1 MITFR
6 FSKINL
12 AVDVGAAPTLPV
24 SKTDGLLLS
33 QSTISA
39 ARLFPSRQ
47 CLFHSHGVVSPTSV
61 CVLFPRRHRSIPV
74 VRKKMTM
81 NTIQQS
87 GAPPTRR
94 HRKEVKMS
102 KQTLREGPMGKETTG
117 ERIQT
122 LSGSLSGKWSASLLF
137 TLLL

>member
-6 FSKINL
+6 FLKINL
-12 AVDVGAAPTLPV
+12 AVDVGAAPTRSV

-47 CLFHSHGVVSPTSV
+47 CLFHSHGVVFPTSV

-87 GAPPTRR
+87 GAPPTRH
-94 HRKEVKMS
+94 HRKEIIS
-102 KQTLREGPMGKETTG
+102 KQTLREGPMERITTG
-117 ERIQT
+117 ERAQT
-122 LSGSLSGKWSASLLF
+122 LSDKWSVPLLS
-137 TLLL
+137 THIV